1 MTAYAI
7 NEGGLREV
15 IGFCTYPKESQE
27 TWRDFLAG
35 LKKRGL
41 TGLLLITSDA
51 HEGLRIALNK
61 EFPQVPWQRCQFHFS
76 KNITEKAPLKYQA
89 GIRAELQ
96 EMFQCE
102 TIEKAREVR
111 DAIIADYSDVAEA
124 AMNCLDEGFDSAMT
138 VMVFSKSLR
147 RMLRTSN
154 HIERLNREMK
164 RRSKVIGIFPNEES
178 IIRLMGSVLLE
189 RNDTAQNS
197 KAIFSRKSYDELL
210 RSDVPVKLVLIAE
223 EQTQLLAA

>member
-1 MTAYAI
+1 M
-7 NEGGLREV
+7 
-15 IGFCTYPKESQE
+15 
-27 TWRDFLAG
+27 
-35 LKKRGL
+35 
-41 TGLLLITSDA
+41 
-51 HEGLRIALNK
+51 
-61 EFPQVPWQRCQFHFS
+61 
-76 KNITEKAPLKYQA
+76 
-89 GIRAELQ
+89 Q

-138 VMVFSKSLR
+138 VMVFSKFLR

>member
-1 MTAYAI
+1 M
-7 NEGGLREV
+7 
-15 IGFCTYPKESQE
+15 
-27 TWRDFLAG
+27 
-35 LKKRGL
+35 
-41 TGLLLITSDA
+41 
-51 HEGLRIALNK
+51 
-61 EFPQVPWQRCQFHFS
+61 
-76 KNITEKAPLKYQA
+76 
-89 GIRAELQ
+89 Q

-223 EQTQLLAA
+223 EQTQLLTA

>member
-1 MTAYAI
+1 M
-7 NEGGLREV
+7 
-15 IGFCTYPKESQE
+15 
-27 TWRDFLAG
+27 
-35 LKKRGL
+35 
-41 TGLLLITSDA
+41 
-51 HEGLRIALNK
+51 
-61 EFPQVPWQRCQFHFS
+61 
-76 KNITEKAPLKYQA
+76 
-89 GIRAELQ
+89 Q

>member
-1 MTAYAI
+1 MHNVDYFSVSI
-7 NEGGLREV
+7 QK
-15 IGFCTYPKESQE
+15 KERMMKMS
-27 TWRDFLAG
+27 
-35 LKKRGL
+35 
-41 TGLLLITSDA
+41 
-51 HEGLRIALNK
+51 NK
-61 EFPQVPWQRCQFHFS
+61 EQIGSQTNLIYGVDDNPTVGKKVLFGLQHIFAAFSGIVVVPLVIS
-76 KNITEKAPLKYQA
+76 GAL
-89 GIRAELQ
+89 
-96 EMFQCE
+96 
-102 TIEKAREVR
+102 
-111 DAIIADYSDVAEA
+111 
-124 AMNCLDEGFDSAMT
+124 GFDSAMT

>member
-1 MTAYAI
+1 
-7 NEGGLREV
+7 
-15 IGFCTYPKESQE
+15 
-27 TWRDFLAG
+27 
-35 LKKRGL
+35 
-41 TGLLLITSDA
+41 
-51 HEGLRIALNK
+51 
-61 EFPQVPWQRCQFHFS
+61 
-76 KNITEKAPLKYQA
+76 
-89 GIRAELQ
+89 
-96 EMFQCE
+96 MFQCE

-138 VMVFSKSLR
+138 VMVFSKFLR

>member
-1 MTAYAI
+1 
-7 NEGGLREV
+7 
-15 IGFCTYPKESQE
+15 
-27 TWRDFLAG
+27 
-35 LKKRGL
+35 
-41 TGLLLITSDA
+41 
-51 HEGLRIALNK
+51 
-61 EFPQVPWQRCQFHFS
+61 
-76 KNITEKAPLKYQA
+76 
-89 GIRAELQ
+89 
-96 EMFQCE
+96 
-102 TIEKAREVR
+102 
-111 DAIIADYSDVAEA
+111 
-124 AMNCLDEGFDSAMT
+124 MT

>member
-1 MTAYAI
+1 M
-7 NEGGLREV
+7 
-15 IGFCTYPKESQE
+15 
-27 TWRDFLAG
+27 
-35 LKKRGL
+35 
-41 TGLLLITSDA
+41 
-51 HEGLRIALNK
+51 
-61 EFPQVPWQRCQFHFS
+61 
-76 KNITEKAPLKYQA
+76 
-89 GIRAELQ
+89 Q

-138 VMVFSKSLR
+138 VMVFSKFLR
-147 RMLRTSN
+147 RMLRNSN